1 MKTNTLNTKTGGFT
15 LIEMIGVLAVIA
27 ILAALL
33 LPKVAN
39 AISDSKVNSTVG
51 SYQSVQAATTSHYGK
66 YLAFNSYFGT
76 NTTIYAVPCTAY
88 DSDFLIPEGFLDH
101 TFTPKVGQGAQVEL
115 QNATACNNGL
125 GYNFTGVAN
134 GGTSS
139 SSNSVANFQYV
150 IECVITN
157 VSPADAYAISLSVD
171 GTSLTGS
178 SPSATVADESG
189 KICYNPTLNNGQ
201 VNMYVDGR

>member
-1 MKTNTLNTKTGGFT
+1 MKMNTMQTNGKRHTGGFT

-66 YLAFNSYFGT
+66 YLAFNSLFGT
-76 NTTIYAVPCTAY
+76 NNLTVPTSCTTY
-88 DSDFLIPEGFLDH
+88 DSTFLIPEGFLDH
-101 TFTPKVGQGAQVEL
+101 TFTPKCGTNALVQVVVGSA
-115 QNATACNNGL
+115 ANNSL
-125 GYNFTGVAN
+125 GYNFTGGPA
-134 GGTSS
+134 GAGT
-139 SSNSVANFQYV
+139 NSTGNFQYV
-150 IECVITN
+150 VECVLTG

-171 GTSLTGS
+171 GQGTL
-178 SPSATVADESG
+178 SPSGGTPGVIDESG
-189 KICYNPTLNNGQ
+189 KITYDGSNKLW
-201 VNMYVDGR
+201 MYVDGR